1 MIIEAKKYPM
11 NILLDLLRAK
21 WVFTKPKNRRILI
34 YDRQSEDYSR
44 YLFRKKDCE
53 ILDVRRER
61 LNLYVFFLTL
71 KSLKFKN
78 IKDNYKK
85 IYIEL
90 VSPKIVYTAIDNNPA
105 FFKLKAI
112 SNKPIYISDQNGMS
126 KVADSY
132 KQESFYGN
140 LKKYTQKNKKMPE
153 ADHIFLFGKNDRDR
167 ISKVIK
173 GKVHLFGNTKN
184 NYFVIKRMKVKKKIT
199 SIMFISSG
207 LFPSA
212 LKQDKIIF
220 KNLIKFCKKKNIKLT
235 FCSRVGSTE
244 ENFHRNCFD
253 KGNWI
258 YLPRISTLKVYT
270 NLNKQQ
276 MVVFSHS
283 TLGFQALSKGV
294 KCAVFYRCFPEKGAH
309 GKFPKSGPFW
319 INSNTYYSFEK
330 VLNRVMNFS
339 NKRWKKIAKEYS
351 NKILS
356 YNPSNIK
363 KMKIINMVLKL

>member
-1 MIIEAKKYPM
+1 MIIEVKKHPM
-11 NILLDLLRAK
+11 NILLGLRRPK

-34 YDRQSEDYSR
+34 YDRESEEYSR

-53 ILDVRRER
+53 ILDVRRES

-78 IKDNYKK
+78 ILDNYKK

-126 KVADSY
+126 KVNDSY
-132 KQESFYGN
+132 KQESFYGD
-140 LKKYTQKNKKMPE
+140 LKKYTKENKKMPE

-167 ISKVIK
+167 ISKTIK
-173 GKVHLFGNTKN
+173 GKIHLFGNTKN
-184 NYFVIKRMKVKKKIT
+184 NHFVIKRKKVKKEIT

-220 KNLIKFCKKKNIKLT
+220 KNLIKFCKKK
-235 FCSRVGSTE
+235 
-244 ENFHRNCFD
+244 
-253 KGNWI
+253 
-258 YLPRISTLKVYT
+258 IS
-270 NLNKQQ
+270 N
-276 MVVFSHS
+276 
-283 TLGFQALSKGV
+283 
-294 KCAVFYRCFPEKGAH
+294 
-309 GKFPKSGPFW
+309 
-319 INSNTYYSFEK
+319 
-330 VLNRVMNFS
+330 
-339 NKRWKKIAKEYS
+339 
-351 NKILS
+351 
-356 YNPSNIK
+356 
-363 KMKIINMVLKL
+363 